1 MRLASILSEAM
12 RNIGSGAA
20 RAAVWFLAVAV
31 AGTLIG
37 GFEALAVIGQERDAV
52 TRIRA
57 AADVTTIVSPVS
69 VIDGASCDRLVEA
82 DGGPQSA
89 GAMREGDQI
98 TPRSTPGRSIGSY
111 EVTAG
116 MIGLLAA
123 AGGDGDVD
131 SLAVEETAG
140 GSAAD
145 ADPTGIWVSS
155 TLAHDFGWAKGVTIE
170 TDHGDLPVAGVF
182 DWPNDGRDTRF
193 AYALIVPATADAKP
207 FTECWAK
214 QWPRT
219 DAVESLLATTA
230 IAGESTTQTLPGAT
244 MLNKSLDRGWNAAA
258 LYETRMTRML
268 PWAALAVGLVI
279 GAASVHR
286 RRLEYAGALHCGQ
299 RKSDQLL
306 AALAETLVWGGG
318 ATATGLS
325 LIAAVCLRASP
336 SDPVAVFLAA
346 ARSPLAL
353 FAGVL
358 AASVAGV
365 LAVRESRLFRLFK
378 GR

>member
-12 RNIGSGAA
+12 LNIGSGAA

-37 GFEALAVIGQERDAV
+37 GFEALAVIGQERAAV

-89 GAMREGDQI
+89 GAMREGEQI

-123 AGGDGDVD
+123 AGGDGSVD
-131 SLAVEETAG
+131 TAAG

-145 ADPTGIWVSS
+145 ADPTGVWVSS

-170 TDHGDLPVAGVF
+170 TDHGDIPVAGVF

-207 FTECWAK
+207 FSECWAK

-268 PWAALAVGLVI
+268 LWAALAVGLVI
-279 GAASVHR
+279 GVASVHR

-306 AALAETLVWGGG
+306 AALVETLVWAGG
-318 ATATGLS
+318 ATMAGLS
-325 LIAAVCLRASP
+325 LIAALCLRASP
-336 SDPVAVFLAA
+336 SDPAAVLLAA
-346 ARSPLAL
+346 ARAPAAL

-358 AASVAGV
+358 VATVAGV

>member
-12 RNIGSGAA
+12 RNIGSGAS

-57 AADVTTIVSPVS
+57 AADVTTIVSPIS
-69 VIDGASCDRLVEA
+69 VIDGAACDRLVDA
-82 DGGPQSA
+82 DGGPQAA

-123 AGGDGDVD
+123 A
-131 SLAVEETAG
+131 
-140 GSAAD
+140 D
-145 ADPTGIWVSS
+145 ADPTGVWVST

-170 TDHGDLPVAGVF
+170 TDHGDIPVAGVF

-193 AYALIVPATADAKP
+193 AYALVVPATADAKP
-207 FTECWAK
+207 FSECWAK

-219 DAVESLLATTA
+219 DAVESLLTTTA
-230 IAGESTTQTLPGAT
+230 IAGKSTTQTLPGTT

-279 GAASVHR
+279 GVASVHR

-306 AALAETLVWGGG
+306 AALIETLVWGGG
-318 ATATGLS
+318 ATAAGLS
-325 LIAAVCLRASP
+325 LIAALCLRASP
-336 SDPVAVFLAA
+336 SDPAAVLLAA

-358 AASVAGV
+358 AATVAGV

>member
-69 VIDGASCDRLVEA
+69 VIDGAACDRLVDA
-82 DGGPQSA
+82 DGGPQAA

-123 AGGDGDVD
+123 AGGDGSVD
-131 SLAVEETAG
+131 TADGEETAG
-140 GSAAD
+140 GAAD
-145 ADPTGIWVSS
+145 ADPTGVWVSA
-155 TLAHDFGWAKGVTIE
+155 TLAHDFGWARSVRIE
-170 TDHGDLPVAGVF
+170 TDHGDIPVAGIF
-182 DWPNDGRDTRF
+182 DWSNDVRDTRF
-193 AYALIVPATADAKP
+193 AYAFIVPATADAKP
-207 FTECWAK
+207 FSECWAK

-219 DAVESLLATTA
+219 DAVESLLTTTA
-230 IAGESTTQTLPGAT
+230 IAGKSTTQTLPGTT

-268 PWAALAVGLVI
+268 P
-279 GAASVHR
+279 
-286 RRLEYAGALHCGQ
+286 
-299 RKSDQLL
+299 
-306 AALAETLVWGGG
+306 
-318 ATATGLS
+318 
-325 LIAAVCLRASP
+325 
-336 SDPVAVFLAA
+336 
-346 ARSPLAL
+346 
-353 FAGVL
+353 
-358 AASVAGV
+358 
-365 LAVRESRLFRLFK
+365 
-378 GR
+378 

>member
-20 RAAVWFLAVAV
+20 RATVWFLAVAV

-37 GFEALAVIGQERDAV
+37 GFEAFAVIGQERDAV

-69 VIDGASCDRLVEA
+69 VIDGAACDRLVDA
-82 DGGPQSA
+82 DGGPQAA

-123 AGGDGDVD
+123 AGGDGSVD
-131 SLAVEETAG
+131 TAAG
-140 GSAAD
+140 GSAD
-145 ADPTGIWVSS
+145 ADPTGVWVSA
-155 TLAHDFGWAKGVTIE
+155 TLAHDFGWAKDVTIE
-170 TDHGDLPVAGVF
+170 TDRGDIPVAGVF

-193 AYALIVPATADAKP
+193 AYALVVPATADAKP
-207 FTECWAK
+207 FSECWAK

-219 DAVESLLATTA
+219 DAVESLLTTTA
-230 IAGESTTQTLPGAT
+230 IAGKSTTQTLPGTT

-279 GAASVHR
+279 GVASVHR

-306 AALAETLVWGGG
+306 AALVETLVWAGG
-318 ATATGLS
+318 ATAAGLS
-325 LIAAVCLRASP
+325 LIAALCLRASP
-336 SDPVAVFLAA
+336 SDPAAVLLAA

-358 AASVAGV
+358 AASVVGV

>member
-12 RNIGSGAA
+12 LNIGSGAA

-37 GFEALAVIGQERDAV
+37 GFEALAVIGQERAAV

-89 GAMREGDQI
+89 GAMREGEQI

-123 AGGDGDVD
+123 AGGDGSVD
-131 SLAVEETAG
+131 TAAG

-145 ADPTGIWVSS
+145 ADPTGVWVSS

-170 TDHGDLPVAGVF
+170 TDHGDIPVAGVF

-207 FTECWAK
+207 FSECWAK

-219 DAVESLLATTA
+219 DAVESLLTTTA

-268 PWAALAVGLVI
+268 LWAALAVGLVI
-279 GAASVHR
+279 GVASVHR

-306 AALAETLVWGGG
+306 AALVETLVWAGG
-318 ATATGLS
+318 ATMAGLS
-325 LIAAVCLRASP
+325 LIAALCLRASP
-336 SDPVAVFLAA
+336 SDPAAVLLAA
-346 ARSPLAL
+346 ARAPAAL

-358 AASVAGV
+358 VATVAGV